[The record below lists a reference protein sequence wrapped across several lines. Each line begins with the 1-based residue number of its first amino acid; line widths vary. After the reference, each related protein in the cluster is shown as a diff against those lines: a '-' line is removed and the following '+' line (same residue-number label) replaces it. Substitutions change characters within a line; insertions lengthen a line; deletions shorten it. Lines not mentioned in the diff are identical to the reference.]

1 MTNAMAAT
9 PQDLAADRSTSRIEL
24 SLRMQRFHLPPV
36 ESALVIGRRAGIGP
50 KAMSKALTEMVPGAF
65 TLIEV
70 DHPVAEAV
78 IVRNTHLRTV
88 PADRLVAILL
98 ARAEPIMDESDMLH
112 VRLDVVV
119 KAIEELDI

>member
-1 MTNAMAAT
+1 MTNA
-9 PQDLAADRSTSRIEL
+9 QDAPRQDVVADRSASRIEL

-36 ESALVIGRRAGIGP
+36 ESALVIGKRAGIGP
-50 KAMSKALTEMVPGAF
+50 KAMSKALAEMVPGAF

-78 IVRNTHLRTV
+78 IVRNVHLRTV

-98 ARAEPIMDESDMLH
+98 ARCEPIMDESDMLH

-119 KAIEELDI
+119 KAFEELDV